1 MDGPAATLSLRDIH
15 LPDAVSWWPPA
26 PGWWALLVL
35 CFLMVFSVWLFRL
48 IKYRRSVRVAA
59 IQSLQDISATFLR
72 EKDAHQLV
80 KSLSIL
86 LRRICLSYFPR
97 SEVAGLTGEKWLA
110 FLDHCL
116 DWGNVSER
124 FSQGAGRTLITA
136 PYQPQSTLQGEQLLN
151 LCQHWIKA
159 LPLLKGKH
167 P

>member
-1 MDGPAATLSLRDIH
+1 MEEAGTLTLRDIH

-26 PGWWALLVL
+26 PGWWALLAL
-35 CFLMVFSVWLFRL
+35 CLIVVFSVWLFRL

-59 IQSLQDISATFLR
+59 FKELQIISADFTR
-72 EKDAHQLV
+72 EGDAPQLV

-97 SEVAGLTGEKWLA
+97 SEVAGLTGEKWLK

-124 FSQGAGRTLITA
+124 FSLGAGRTLITA
-136 PYQPQSTLQGEQLLN
+136 PYQAKATLEGEQLLTICN
-151 LCQHWIKA
+151 LWVKA
-159 LPLLKGKH
+159 LPLLKGGR